1 MEKNQKQIM
10 KVLKDMG
17 YTPEIDE
24 DGDICLYLEL
34 KHFYFFVTETE
45 DTKYVNLLLPQF
57 APIEEGEEVLALAR
71 TPKDINLYDGR
82 RFSLIPLPAEK
93 AESPCWVLST

>member
-24 DGDICLYLEL
+24 DRDICLYLEM
-34 KHFYFFVTETE
+34 KHFYFFVTEGG
-45 DTKYVNLLLPQF
+45 V
-57 APIEEGEEVLALAR
+57 I
-71 TPKDINLYDGR
+71 
-82 RFSLIPLPAEK
+82 
-93 AESPCWVLST
+93 